1 MERTNPFQAGR
12 VLLVD
17 KPLDATSFFAVKR
30 IRGAIRR
37 AYNVRKIKVGHA
49 GTLDPKATGLLII
62 CTGKQTKS
70 IHIYQGQ
77 EKEYTGTIRL
87 GEATPSSDTE
97 TEVHETAS
105 TEHITEELLDRIR
118 KSFIGEILQAPPLFS
133 AIRIDGERAYE
144 KARRGEEVEVKKRLV
159 TVSEFEI
166 DARDFPDIHFRITC
180 SKGTYIRSIARD
192 FGLALNTVGYLTSL
206 RRTKIGEFDVDD
218 ALSIEETIALIDQTA
233 SSQ

>member
-1 MERTNPFQAGR
+1 MEQSNPFQEGK

-37 AYNVRKIKVGHA
+37 AFNVRKIKVGHA

-97 TEVHETAS
+97 TEVNETAS
-105 TEHITEELLDRIR
+105 TEHITSELLNRVR
-118 KSFIGEILQAPPLFS
+118 QEFIGEIAQSPPLFS

-144 KARRGEEVEVKKRLV
+144 KARRGEEVEVKKRMV
-159 TVSEFEI
+159 TVSDFDI
-166 DARDFPDIHFRITC
+166 DTEDFPDVHFRIRC

-192 FGLALNTVGYLTSL
+192 FGLALDSVGYLTAL
-206 RRTKIGEFDVDD
+206 RRTKIGDFDVEE
-218 ALSIEETIALIDQTA
+218 ASTIEETIEMIDRVA
-233 SSQ
+233 ADP

>member
-1 MERTNPFQAGR
+1 MEQHNPFQEGKI
-12 VLLVD
+12 LLVD
-17 KPLDATSFFAVKR
+17 KPLDVTSFFAVKR

-37 AYNVRKIKVGHA
+37 AFNVRKIKVGHA

-70 IHIYQGQ
+70 IHLYQGQ

-97 TEVHETAS
+97 TEVNETAP
-105 TEHITEELLDRIR
+105 TDHITSELMDRVR
-118 KSFIGEILQAPPLFS
+118 REFIGEIVQSPPLFS

-144 KARRGEEVEVKKRLV
+144 KARRGEDVEVKKRVV
-159 TVSEFEI
+159 TVTDFDI
-166 DARDFPDIHFRITC
+166 DSTDFPDVHFRIRC

-192 FGLALNTVGYLTSL
+192 FGLALDSVGYLTAL
-206 RRTKIGEFDVDD
+206 RRTKIGDFDVEN
-218 ALSIEETIALIDQTA
+218 ALSIEDTIEMIDRTA
-233 SSQ
+233 SE

>member
-1 MERTNPFQAGR
+1 MEQTNPFQDGR

-97 TEVHETAS
+97 TEVNETAS
-105 TEHITEELLDRIR
+105 TEHITGELLDRIR

-159 TVSEFEI
+159 TVSEFDI
-166 DARDFPDIHFRITC
+166 DSRDFPDIHFRITC